1 MTAQQPYET
10 VRDHGTFELRRYPG
24 HVLAEVV
31 IEDTFE
37 RAGSR
42 AFRLLFGYLGGRNVP
57 GARVAMTAPVVQEPA
72 AVPLAMTAP
81 VLQEPASAVAGEG
94 RASGFRVAFVL
105 PEGLTLADAP
115 RPTDPRV
122 SLRSVPPGLVAARR
136 FRGRWTRHR
145 VRTQLQRLE
154 TAVREEGLTP
164 VGEPRFARFDPPTT
178 PWFLRHNEVLLSLVE
193 PA

>member
-1 MTAQQPYET
+1 
-10 VRDHGTFELRRYPG
+10 
-24 HVLAEVV
+24 VV

-42 AFRLLFGYLGGRNVP
+42 AFRLLFAYLSGRNVP
-57 GARVAMTAPVVQEPA
+57 GAPV
-72 AVPLAMTAP
+72 AMTAP
-81 VLQEPASAVAGEG
+81 VLQEPAAATLAMTAPVRQEPASAGTGEG

-105 PEGLTLADAP
+105 PEGLTLEDAP

-136 FRGRWTRHR
+136 FRGRWTRHH
-145 VRTQLQRLE
+145 VRRHLQQLE
-154 TAVREEGLTP
+154 TDVREAGLTP

-178 PWFLRHNEVLLSLVE
+178 PWFLRRNEVLLSLAE